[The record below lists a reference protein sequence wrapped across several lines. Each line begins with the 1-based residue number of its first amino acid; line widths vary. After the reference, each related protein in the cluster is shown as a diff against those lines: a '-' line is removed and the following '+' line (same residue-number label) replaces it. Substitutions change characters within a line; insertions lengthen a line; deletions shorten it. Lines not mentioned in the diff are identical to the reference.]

1 MYDMLNQ
8 FDTKTYGSSLVLVK
22 TITKG
27 RDSKGKIDF
36 LQQFSK
42 TQRIIV
48 KLLELRFYI
57 KKSKIY

>member
-8 FDTKTYGSSLVLVK
+8 FDKKTYGSSLEFK
-22 TITKG
+22 KITKG
-27 RDSKGKIDF
+27 RDSQGKIDF